1 MQCINDRIRNGAVK
15 RIKLEAGEA
24 PIAYEAFVEELDEGD
39 SFTAT
44 LIEVLVKVSSSLPI
58 RGLFQPGVF
67 DSGSF
72 LTVATLRLHSATRG
86 SRSHLYLRLANLH
99 LPLRQYV
106 LQRHCAWYSFSVK
119 DHMLP
124 VVPFYRREC

>member
-24 PIAYEAFVEELDEGD
+24 PITYETFVEELDEGD

-58 RGLFQPGVF
+58 PGFV
-67 DSGSF
+67 
-72 LTVATLRLHSATRG
+72 
-86 SRSHLYLRLANLH
+86 
-99 LPLRQYV
+99 P
-106 LQRHCAWYSFSVK
+106 AW
-119 DHMLP
+119 
-124 VVPFYRREC
+124 CI